1 MPVDAASTATIVPL
15 ESASHTTA
23 PAPPSFF
30 EELDRLPPGR
40 HSVPADEV
48 ARQQRQRLLAAML
61 DAVGEQGYLTTSV
74 ADLLGRAGVSR
85 RSFYEQFSDKEDCFL
100 QAHDHITHVAHEA
113 VVETL
118 RDQPSWR
125 DGLRASLDLLLRTAA
140 ANPRYARAWLV
151 EVLAIGPEG
160 LRRRDAALAPFEA
173 FLETGRTEAPDGVAI
188 PAAVAETL
196 VGGMIETIATRLMHD
211 DADQLPELLD
221 QLVYWGLVPF
231 VGPAEAASALPLAT
245 PAR

>member
-1 MPVDAASTATIVPL
+1 VTPDAT
-15 ESASHTTA
+15 H
-23 PAPPSFF
+23 PAPPTFF

-74 ADLLGRAGVSR
+74 ADVLGRAGVSR

-100 QAHDHITHVAHEA
+100 HAHDHVTRVGHDA
-113 VVETL
+113 VVEIL
-118 RDQPSWR
+118 SDQPSWR
-125 DGLRASLDLLLRTAA
+125 DGLRATLDLLLRTAA

-160 LRRRDAALAPFEA
+160 LRRRDAALAPFVR
-173 FLETGRTEAPDGVAI
+173 FVDGGRAEAPDGVAI
-188 PAAVAETL
+188 PTGAAETL
-196 VGGMIETIATRLMHD
+196 VGGILATFAARLMHD
-211 DADQLPELLD
+211 DAEQLPDLTDEL
-221 QLVYWGLVPF
+221 VFWGLVPF
-231 VGPAEAASALPLAT
+231 VGPAEAASALAAPAT
-245 PAR
+245 A